1 MGSLTEPAKS
11 IPRKIP
17 SSLFEPAA
25 PYNDYS
31 ASIFSIDWCVC
42 FQNRNHR
49 GYAMAIQTEFI
60 DFIVNISAIR
70 ASIDFAVPG

>member
-11 IPRKIP
+11 FSPKFA

-42 FQNRNHR
+42 FQNHNHR

-70 ASIDFAVPG
+70 ASIDFAVPF